1 MTTTRTEWAFI
12 AIVAAQAVSI
22 TAVQAG
28 LLAEYLQW
36 INPVAY
42 QAPTSYV
49 IPITFAVAALG
60 CWFQVLV
67 AVDSCR
73 IKNKLQ
79 IWIQCI
85 VNVCLSITLA
95 LQFSQAKEANDSL
108 VEAYDMFNTP
118 FTKNPDGFWRLAH
131 PISILCIAISAVCSV
146 GLCTT
151 ATRLHAEFSWSVYEH
166 ISSDALIKK
175 RHDQYQNPAYRTS
188 LFKAAQVS
196 IVVYLSSRMYLLC
209 NGSIITAM
217 KTEMIFFA
225 SLGTIFTSM
234 SFISAII
241 CISNFGQGLK
251 ALLSD
256 TGSQKINSGA
266 MELDRQYNQTQH
278 VDLPQHLRLSRR
290 FDIE

>member
-1 MTTTRTEWAFI
+1 M
-12 AIVAAQAVSI
+12 
-22 TAVQAG
+22 
-28 LLAEYLQW
+28 
-36 INPVAY
+36 AY

-85 VNVCLSITLA
+85 INVCLSITLA

-175 RHDQYQNPAYRTS
+175 RHDQYQVSSVSTHVPNLIYSLAVLLTRSKGLSSISQARTS
-188 LFKAAQVS
+188 LHY
-196 IVVYLSSRMYLLC
+196 IVYYYLQFRQRSLSTTRVWSDIGYNSCPASPRCPGCLLREE
-209 NGSIITAM
+209 G
-217 KTEMIFFA
+217 
-225 SLGTIFTSM
+225 
-234 SFISAII
+234 
-241 CISNFGQGLK
+241 
-251 ALLSD
+251 
-256 TGSQKINSGA
+256 
-266 MELDRQYNQTQH
+266 
-278 VDLPQHLRLSRR
+278 V
-290 FDIE
+290 